1 MSERPF
7 PWRTLLFVSVAINLL
22 VIGAAVGAYSAG
34 VRVQRESGE
43 AIVARAPGVRA
54 FLAAVP
60 AEARPQLRREFG
72 ESWRETR
79 ELRRAAM
86 EARREAYEAAA
97 TEPYD
102 AARVRAAYANLRAA
116 DQAVIGV
123 FHDNV
128 ADAFADLTPE
138 QRRDVLERLRRAPPA
153 AREGLAPA
161 DDEAGDGVAV
171 DGEDRE
177 ALRERLQE
185 RRRAWRERR
194 EQRLQQP

>member
-22 VIGAAVGAYSAG
+22 VIGAVAGAYSAG

-54 FLAAVP
+54 FLAALP
-60 AEARPQLRREFG
+60 PETRPQIRREFG

-79 ELRRAAM
+79 DLRRAAM
-86 EARREAYEAAA
+86 DARRAAYEAAA
-97 TEPYD
+97 AEPYD

-123 FHDNV
+123 FHDNIAEV
-128 ADAFADLTPE
+128 FADLTPE
-138 QRRDVLERLRRAPPA
+138 QRQHVLERLRRAPPA
-153 AREGLAPA
+153 AREALAPA
-161 DDEAGDGVAV
+161 EGVEDGAAV
-171 DGEDRE
+171 EEDGE
-177 ALRERLQE
+177 ALRERRRE
-185 RRRAWRERR
+185 RRRAWRERQQ
-194 EQRLQQP
+194 QRQQP